1 MVAKL
6 IRELRSMPDVLDAL
20 QKLRPGAE
28 DDDALARV
36 AWSVIAEP
44 DDEHIGK
51 AISDFGAVDALHELE
66 RLERASESKR
76 HLRVRDA
83 AAAITG
89 ACAVGAH
96 LLIPGDEHWPAG
108 FGDLGDRAPFLLWVR
123 GDVRLLSA
131 PSRVAI
137 IGARAATAAA
147 ESLARQMAGDLAR
160 SGVVVVGT
168 LGWGIGGA
176 AHRGALA
183 VGGPTVAVVATGLDK
198 SHPRGHEDLADKI
211 ASAGALISE
220 LPFGATATKWRY
232 LARQRVIAAMTE
244 ATVVVEAGWRSDNI
258 RTAEHALSI
267 DRVVAAVPGPWQSA
281 ASAGTFR
288 LLKDFAARPVNSAEH
303 VRELLPSLN
312 TTDAPAS

>member
-1 MVAKL
+1 MGEKL
-6 IRELRSMPDVLDAL
+6 LDELRAAPGVLETL
-20 QKLRPGAE
+20 QKIRPG
-28 DDDALARV
+28 DDHDEALARI

-44 DDEHIGK
+44 DDECIG
-51 AISDFGAVDALHELE
+51 
-66 RLERASESKR
+66 
-76 HLRVRDA
+76 
-83 AAAITG
+83 AAITG
-89 ACAVGAH
+89 LGAAGALRDIRPLEGAGEAKRRSHIRAASAAITDACALGAR
-96 LLIPGDEHWPAG
+96 LVIPGDEHWPAG
-108 FGDLGDRAPFLLWVR
+108 LGDLGDRAPFLLWVR
-123 GDVRLLSA
+123 GDIRLLSA

-147 ESLARQMAGDLAR
+147 ESLARQMAEDLAR

-183 VGGPTVAVVATGLDK
+183 VGGPTVAVAATGLDK
-198 SHPRGHEDLADKI
+198 SHPLGHKDLADEI

-258 RTAEHALSI
+258 RAAEHALSI
-267 DRVVAAVPGPWQSA
+267 GRVVAAVPGSWQSA

>member
-76 HLRVRDA
+76 RLRVRDA

-131 PSRVAI
+131 PSRVAV
-137 IGARAATAAA
+137 IGASAATAAG

-244 ATVVVEAGWRSDNI
+244 ATVVVEAGWRSDTV
-258 RTAEHALSI
+258 RAAEKALAI
-267 DRVVAAVPGPWQSA
+267 GRVVAAVPGPWQSA
-281 ASAGTFR
+281 ASDGTFS
-288 LLKDFAARPVNSAEH
+288 LLKDFAAHPVKSAEH

-312 TTDAPAS
+312 TRDVTTS